1 MGGQALA
8 SGSRVSSEFSRICG
22 GLNLDII
29 LGGCICVCVCVCV
42 CVRACVY
49 GSWVSAEK
57 SVDVWWFLADR
68 GQGDRG
74 GGLGGAKKHTI
85 YREIQKF
92 KPPKR
97 SKHTG

>member
-1 MGGQALA
+1 MAIDVDSSVLWLG
-8 SGSRVSSEFSRICG
+8 SGRDVRV
-22 GLNLDII
+22 
-29 LGGCICVCVCVCV
+29 
-42 CVRACVY
+42 
-49 GSWVSAEK
+49 
-57 SVDVWWFLADR
+57 
-68 GQGDRG
+68 G

>member
-1 MGGQALA
+1 MGL
-8 SGSRVSSEFSRICG
+8 
-22 GLNLDII
+22 
-29 LGGCICVCVCVCV
+29 VCVCFAVLC
-42 CVRACVY
+42 CLRQH
-49 GSWVSAEK
+49 
-57 SVDVWWFLADR
+57 R

-74 GGLGGAKKHTI
+74 GGLGGAKKHTAGAKKHTI